1 MEAKTNFRYDYTK
14 TMMMKMFMSKP
25 DGKGGSI
32 VDIDFS
38 KALEIIKNVDN
49 ITQGIPKII
58 YLVGWQNNGHDDKYP
73 DIFEVNKA
81 LKRDEDETSYDSL
94 MWLIKEA
101 KKYNTI
107 VSFHVNFND
116 VYEDAPSFKKYYDN
130 NALIRKKNGKAHA
143 IEKYNGKK
151 CYKACF
157 KKIWESGIW
166 QENINRFLELFPVES
181 LGTLHVDNFQCY
193 KNYAPDVSID
203 EMSEYRDKMIDYL
216 RQKNIDITT
225 EFTCREDEKLPN
237 VTLFGTPRDH
247 HKDSPIR
254 ILGKIPAVWWL
265 TYISN
270 KELIDIVPNV
280 LCGGLLR
287 NGIRN
292 DKRAGFIYGNIH
304 GEECFRYIKD
314 GGDVWHK
321 KFLHD
326 FATVQVPFNYL
337 SRFKR
342 ILING
347 KKGSYVSVHEGNVKS
362 YQKGQRIYVGDRIIK
377 DGDNLCMPLNHLTD
391 TFICYSK
398 QGDSREWNLGIDKTF
413 DVDIYE
419 IKYNNTVFVR
429 KDKVNSGKIKINLSA
444 GQAFIIK
451 FNNEGN
457 HDNFTA

>member
-1 MEAKTNFRYDYTK
+1 MKEITSYRYDYTK

-49 ITQGIPKII
+49 ITQGMPKII

-81 LKRDEDETSYDSL
+81 LKRDVDETAYDSL
-94 MWLIKEA
+94 MWLIEEA

-116 VYEDAPSFKKYYDN
+116 VYENAPSFKRYYN
-130 NALIRKKNGKAHA
+130 SNALIRKRNGKAHA

-157 KKIWESGIW
+157 KTLWENGIW
-166 QENINRFLELFPVES
+166 KENVDRFLELFPIES

-193 KNYAPDVSID
+193 TNYAPYVSID
-203 EMSEYRDKMIDYL
+203 EMCEYRDKMIGYL

-225 EFTCREDEKLPN
+225 EFTCREDRTLPN
-237 VTLFGTPRDH
+237 VTLFGIPRDH

-287 NGIRN
+287 NGTRQ
-292 DKRAGFIYGNIH
+292 DKRGSFIYGNMH
-304 GEECFRYIKD
+304 GEDCFHHVKEGLDI
-314 GGDVWHK
+314 WHK
-321 KFLHD
+321 KFLD
-326 FATVQVPFNYL
+326 EYATIQVPFNYL
-337 SRFKR
+337 SQFKR
-342 ILING
+342 IAIDG
-347 KKGSYVSVHEGNVKS
+347 KKGNYVSVHESNVKS

-377 DGDNLCMPLNHLTD
+377 DGSNLCMPLTHLTN
-391 TFICYSK
+391 TFICYSRM
-398 QGDSREWNLGIDKTF
+398 GDIREWDLGIDKTF
-413 DVDIYE
+413 EVDIYE
-419 IKYNNTVFVR
+419 IKYNDTVFIQ
-429 KDKVNSGKIKINLSA
+429 KGMVNNGKLRMNLRA
-444 GQAFIIK
+444 NQALIIK
-451 FNNEGN
+451 FN
-457 HDNFTA
+457 